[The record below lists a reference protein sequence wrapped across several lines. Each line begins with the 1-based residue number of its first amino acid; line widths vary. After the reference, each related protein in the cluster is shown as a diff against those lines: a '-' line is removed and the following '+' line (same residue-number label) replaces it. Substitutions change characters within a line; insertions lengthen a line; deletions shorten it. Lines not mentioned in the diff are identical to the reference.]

1 MPWLS
6 VDRLQKSSGYCPIA
20 EANSGCL
27 RQTFCQRCIG
37 GGGGQF
43 SILAVSVFGC
53 INFSEWHREQ
63 SSSMPQV
70 LVWVSSTV
78 THPLCCTVGALLP
91 QFLQDLPPA
100 HPSTASL
107 TNPCAAACLE
117 LQTYHAQGAWPWP
130 LGTHH
135 SPRGPHPEGLT
146 E

>member
-1 MPWLS
+1 MAFCGQTPEKLWLLPDCRS
-6 VDRLQKSSGYCPIA
+6 KLGLPETNILPKVYW
-20 EANSGCL
+20 
-27 RQTFCQRCIG
+27 